1 MTGFDREQEPQDL
14 LRSSGDVLRTVL
26 EGALAAVV
34 LMGADGRIRGWGAQ
48 AERTFGW
55 SREEAIGK
63 ELAALIVPDE
73 LRSRHREGI
82 RRYLET
88 GEGPV
93 LGRVIE
99 MEAIVRSGGRIPVE
113 ISINRPVEHG
123 GEPVFIAFVRDIS
136 ERKTAEEAQ
145 RRLYEEAQLA
155 NQALRDYSSLMVHEL
170 RGPLAVIGGYASM
183 LADGSLFE
191 PPPQVQRAIDDLL
204 RSAEVATGLVER
216 LLMAARID
224 AGLLTPELALVD
236 VDAAV
241 AAAAERA
248 GPRAALLE
256 GVVKPKPSPSRSAA
270 WADGSWT
277 ATILDN
283 LINNALVH
291 SGVAPEVSVEVGA
304 ERPTSI
310 WVTDSGRGIPVE
322 ASAKI
327 FDRFYRVAG
336 GSEAAGSGL
345 GLYLS
350 HELARM
356 QGGDLVLEP
365 PEEGRGARFRL
376 DLQAP
381 PATGAGL
388 VGNRPG

>member
-1 MTGFDREQEPQDL
+1 MEEPQDL
-14 LRSSGDVLRTVL
+14 LRSSGEVLRTVL

-34 LMGADGRIRGWGAQ
+34 VMGADGRIRGWGAR

-55 SREEAIGK
+55 SRADALGQ
-63 ELAALIVPDE
+63 ELAELIVPEE
-73 LRSRHREGI
+73 LRSRHREGL
-82 RRYLET
+82 RHYLET

-93 LGRVIE
+93 LGQVIE
-99 MEAIVRSGGRIPVE
+99 MEALLQSGGRIPVE
-113 ISINRPVEHG
+113 ISINPPVQHE

-170 RGPLAVIGGYASM
+170 RGPLSVIGGYASM

-191 PPPQVQRAIDDLL
+191 PPPQARRAIEDLL
-204 RSAEVATGLVER
+204 RSAEVANGLVER
-216 LLMAARID
+216 LLMAARMD
-224 AGLLTPELALVD
+224 AGLLTPEFELVD
-236 VDAAV
+236 IDAAV
-241 AAAAERA
+241 AAAAKRA
-248 GPRAALLE
+248 APRAALL
-256 GVVKPKPSPSRSAA
+256 GGLVVLGQPPGRSSA
-270 WADGSWT
+270 WADGNWT

-283 LINNALVH
+283 LINNALIH
-291 SGVAPEVSVEVGA
+291 SGAAPEVSVSVSA

-310 WVTDSGRGIPVE
+310 WVTDRGPGIPEE
-322 ASAKI
+322 AATRI

-336 GSEAAGSGL
+336 GSNAAGSGL

-350 HELARM
+350 HQLARM

-365 PEEGRGARFRL
+365 PAVGPGARFRL

-381 PATGAGL
+381 AGK
-388 VGNRPG
+388 PD